1 LFLINYNDTATLQNC
16 LNLAKTSGTNY
27 LQLITWN
34 DYGEGTMIEPTLD
47 FNFTFL
53 QAIQQYTGVSYT
65 VTELQLIYKWYTL
78 RKKYVTNNAVES
90 QLTQAYYDLVA
101 LDVKDATVIITQIN

>member
-1 LFLINYNDTATLQNC
+1 LINYSGVATLHNC
-16 LNLAKTSGTNY
+16 LSLAKTSGTNY

-47 FNFTFL
+47 YNFTFL
-53 QAIQQYTGVSYT
+53 QAIQQYTGVTYS

-78 RKKYVTNNAVES
+78 RKKYAGNAATEK
-90 QLTQAYYDLVA
+90 QLTQAYNDLVA
-101 LDVKDATVIITQIN
+101 LNVSDATTIISGIN